1 MLIDLI
7 GPEVFEVANATLTA
21 LIVLATLPV
30 GVAVT
35 VATAT
40 S

>member
-7 GPEVFEVANATLTA
+7 DPTIFEVANATLTT

-30 GVAVT
+30 SVAVT

-40 S
+40 N

>member
-7 GPEVFEVANATLTA
+7 GPEVFEVANATLTT

-40 S
+40 N